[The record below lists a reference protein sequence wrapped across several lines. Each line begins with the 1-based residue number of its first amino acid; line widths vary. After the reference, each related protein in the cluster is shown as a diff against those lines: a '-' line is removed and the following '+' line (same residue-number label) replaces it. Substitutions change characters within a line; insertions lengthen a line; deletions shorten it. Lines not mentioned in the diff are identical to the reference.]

1 MTQYMVHDFYSES
14 VVFRG
19 TEKECLEYINQ
30 NDGKNHME
38 LELYWANPGDR
49 YYKEIEED
57 EL

>member
-19 TEKECLEYINQ
+19 TEQECLEYINQ

-49 YYKEIEED
+49 YYKEED
-57 EL
+57 DRI